1 MSYHDRDLAAQR
13 TEQPSEAAYGLPP
26 RRDAFDIINN
36 LFGIVV
42 RIVGMG
48 LLAIGLWVGVEVVVE
63 AWALYRDPGRV
74 QAFSD
79 ELEKGLHVDALI
91 EGLAEQ
97 ERGEANVAGTTI
109 SVSFLLSWFI
119 VPTLLFT
126 AGYLAMSAVRTGAML
141 GLGDMGRKSR

>member
-13 TEQPSEAAYGLPP
+13 TEQPSDAAYGLPP

-48 LLAIGLWVGVEVVVE
+48 LLAIGLWVGIEVVME

-74 QAFSD
+74 
-79 ELEKGLHVDALI
+79 
-91 EGLAEQ
+91 
-97 ERGEANVAGTTI
+97 
-109 SVSFLLSWFI
+109 
-119 VPTLLFT
+119 
-126 AGYLAMSAVRTGAML
+126 
-141 GLGDMGRKSR
+141 